1 MRYSGDDPD
10 RWRGF
15 VFGLLGSV
23 AGLMAM
29 DAYWKYVASQL
40 TPEEGSSK
48 AQNGNDQSHSLDNIS
63 LVGKYYREEE
73 SSTEALGR
81 LIYESL
87 TGYTPR
93 APETKEV
100 LSYLV
105 HWGYGMFQGGM
116 YGALRSRARGLD
128 PKGGLLYGAGL
139 WLLGDEVAVPA
150 LGLQGG
156 PTTVSNVQHL
166 HRLGA
171 HLAYGLGTATATQLL
186 HRLFK

>member
-1 MRYSGDDPD
+1 MNNSGCEPN

-15 VFGLLGSV
+15 VFGLLGGV
-23 AGLMAM
+23 VGLVAM
-29 DAYWKYVASQL
+29 DSYWKYVAPQLASDESSSNGGDGNGQSQAL
-40 TPEEGSSK
+40 
-48 AQNGNDQSHSLDNIS
+48 ANIS

-93 APETKEV
+93 SPETREA

-105 HWGYGMFQGGM
+105 HWGYGTFQGGM
-116 YGALRSRARGLD
+116 YGALRSQADGLD
-128 PKGGLLYGAGL
+128 LKGGLLYGTSL
-139 WLLGDEVAVPA
+139 WLLGDELAVPA

-156 PTTVSNVQHL
+156 PTAVSGVQHL
-166 HRLGA
+166 NRLGA
-171 HLAYGLGTATATQLL
+171 HLAYGLGTATATHLL
-186 HRLFK
+186 HRFFK